1 MLQMHLKLL
10 QKTIKTVIEATIDL
24 IGYKIADEITK
35 VSKTSLQ
42 NNSETITNETGQ
54 KTIGNQI
61 LL

>member
-1 MLQMHLKLL
+1 MHLTNFFK
-10 QKTIKTVIEATIDL
+10 KKIKKVIEATIDL

-35 VSKTSLQ
+35 VSKTLLQ
-42 NNSETITNETGQ
+42 NSSEIITNETSQ